1 MNDLEK
7 AKSLLIQNHLTL
19 IIIKRGETL
28 FETKS
33 NRISGFLNAI
43 EQLGKKLE
51 DAAVADKVAGKAV
64 ALLCVYSGIN
74 AVYAEILSTKA
85 KEVFE
90 KNRITHQWKTLVENI
105 LDQNRQD
112 TCPFEK
118 EAKTVTSPNE
128 AYERFNILKQRMIHC
143 R

>member
-19 IIIKRGETL
+19 VIIKSGEIL
-28 FETKS
+28 FETRS

-43 EQLGKKLE
+43 EQLGKELE
-51 DAAVADKVAGKAV
+51 NSAVADKVAGKAV
-64 ALLCVYSGIN
+64 ALLCIYAGIN
-74 AVYAEILSTKA
+74 AVYAETLSTKA

-90 KNRITHQWKTLVENI
+90 KNRITHQWKTLVDNI
-105 LDQNRQD
+105 LDQKRQK

-118 EAKTVTSPNE
+118 EAKNITSPNE

>member
-64 ALLCVYSGIN
+64 ALLCVHSGIN

-105 LDQNRQD
+105 LDQNRKD